1 MLNHRA
7 KLIWR
12 RLVAKRPLFA
22 CLAVAGAVFFADH
35 AHANTYNLILTDSS
49 NSLYS
54 GTGTL
59 VIVGALDPAN
69 GSDQFCINN
78 SCGGGT
84 LTSLSFSLN
93 NESAFS
99 TADSG
104 VSGVAAVFN
113 DGTLTAIGFYENFS
127 GGQFTITYDLDYT
140 YHIYSP
146 QFTGDG
152 VISLAPTATPL
163 PATLSLFATGLAG
176 LGWLARRRRKP
187 AA

>member
-1 MLNHRA
+1 LPSVPCLRA
-7 KLIWR
+7 
-12 RLVAKRPLFA
+12 
-22 CLAVAGAVFFADH
+22 GH
-35 AHANTYNLILTDSS
+35 AHANTYNFILTDSS

-59 VIVGALDPAN
+59 VIVGAPNPAN
-69 GSDQFCINN
+69 NSDQFCLNN

-93 NESAFS
+93 NGSTFS

-113 DGTLTAIGFYENFS
+113 DGTLAAIGFYENFS

-140 YHIYSP
+140 YHIYSA
-146 QFTGDG
+146 QFTADG

-163 PATLSLFATGLAG
+163 PATLPLFATGLGMMG
-176 LGWLARRRRKP
+176 LLTWRKRKKP
-187 AA
+187 AQKSAG